1 MFAFHAAAT
10 QVSAVTTGRLDL
22 QAGEIVKLNIREMT
36 AGNQAQYNKQLS
48 GRYLIT
54 AIQSNIGDG
63 ELQTAMSLYK
73 FGWSDAASDTKG
85 GV

>member
-1 MFAFHAAAT
+1 
-10 QVSAVTTGRLDL
+10 
-22 QAGEIVKLNIREMT
+22 MT